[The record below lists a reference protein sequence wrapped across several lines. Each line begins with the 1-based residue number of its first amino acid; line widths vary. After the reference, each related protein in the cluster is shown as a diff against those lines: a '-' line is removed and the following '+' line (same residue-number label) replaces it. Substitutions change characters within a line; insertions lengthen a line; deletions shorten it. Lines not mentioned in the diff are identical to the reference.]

1 MISYTKTIRFRDSPR
16 DQAALKALNNFEEY
30 GFSSANEMV
39 ISALYKLAGHDTT
52 TNELSPEKLADLI
65 AERLRGTLTI
75 SNVPTATSDTTSPVT
90 WDEPNQA
97 TDEQFENVL
106 ADILNM

>member
-1 MISYTKTIRFRDSPR
+1 MVSYTKTIRFRDTPR
-16 DQAALKALNNFEEY
+16 DQMALKALNNYEEY

-39 ISALYKLAGHDTT
+39 VSALYKLAGYDTP

-65 AERLRGTLTI
+65 AERLRGTFTI
-75 SNVPTATSDTTSPVT
+75 NNAPTTTSDTASPVT

-97 TDEQFENVL
+97 SDAQLEDVL